1 MNTVQLEC
9 FLTVA
14 EYLNFSKASR
24 ALKISQPA
32 VSHQIQT
39 LEEELGVKLFNRTS
53 KSVSLTHEGNLFLP
67 DAQLILKTAVAA
79 KDRLGSH
86 DHFIFLELGCHNYME
101 MNLLPPVLQKLSG
114 EFPLLRPNIHLV
126 PFPSLLSLIENSQIH
141 AALGIKDEQRMSPLS
156 FKKLC
161 SAPIACVCSPEH
173 PLAKYRSLT
182 CGQLSGNFIAS
193 SPRQIPDAVFSIQ
206 NSILGR
212 LLPEQRLF
220 SQNTESAFALAK
232 AQMGYTLYPDIVPAR
247 DPDLCYIPVT
257 DLPHVPFGVYCQH
270 KHDQPVLN
278 RFVALISQYMKDGY
292 PDTSAII

>member
-1 MNTVQLEC
+1 MNTVQMEC

-53 KSVSLTHEGNLFLP
+53 KSVALTPEGNLFLP
-67 DAQLILKTAVAA
+67 DAQLILKTAITA

-86 DHFIFLELGCHNYME
+86 VHFIFLELGCHNYME
-101 MNLLPPVLQKLSG
+101 MNLLPPVLKKLYG
-114 EFPLLRPNIHLV
+114 EFPLLRPNIRLI
-126 PFPSLLSLIENSQIH
+126 PFPSLLNLIENNQLH
-141 AALGIKDEQRMSPLS
+141 AALGLKDEHKMALLS

-161 SAPIACVCSPEH
+161 SAPISCVCSPEH
-173 PLAKYRSLT
+173 PLAKYKSLT
-182 CGQLSGNFIAS
+182 SEQLAGSFIAS
-193 SPRQIPDAVFSIQ
+193 SPRQIPDCILSIQ
-206 NSILGR
+206 NIILGK

-220 SQNTESAFALAK
+220 SPNIESAFALAK
-232 AQMGYTLYPDIVPAR
+232 AQMGYTLYPDIIPAR

-257 DLPHVPFGVYCQH
+257 NLPRISFGVYCRH
-270 KHDQPVLN
+270 SHEQPVLQ
-278 RFVALISQYMKDGY
+278 RFLTLLSQYMK
-292 PDTSAII
+292 SF